1 MVWERDKTDGIYNH
15 EPCYQKNKLYL
26 PNRTSSFSSSGLTS
40 HTTFPHFWVICGV
53 WLARPSST
61 CNCLQDWYMPGSTL
75 RWGGRPR
82 RMGWAQASLPQ
93 RMLHVHHTLQL
104 HPGTHGD
111 PFLQEQ
117 PFMRKSIVSCICC
130 WSRGHSQST
139 EYSLLW
145 IFHPLCSGGRSTKGP
160 CSWALWQSC
169 ATQQER
175 SQCHHIEVCEGILS
189 SVSMVQ
195 SVCGLSVCSELSIY
209 IIRNIWTKLV
219 VVLHGSQIVLWL
231 GIALHAICI

>member
-1 MVWERDKTDGIYNH
+1 MSSYSYSKPVI
-15 EPCYQKNKLYL
+15 
-26 PNRTSSFSSSGLTS
+26 TSVSMLSSLSLSLLSLSESIDTSGLSGTVV
-40 HTTFPHFWVICGV
+40 F
-53 WLARPSST
+53 
-61 CNCLQDWYMPGSTL
+61 LQS
-75 RWGGRPR
+75 
-82 RMGWAQASLPQ
+82 
-93 RMLHVHHTLQL
+93 LQL

-111 PFLQEQ
+111 PFLTQLHLIVVHPFLQEQ

-130 WSRGHSQST
+130 WSWGHSQST

-145 IFHPLCSGGRSTKGP
+145 IFHSLCSGGGSAKGP

-175 SQCHHIEVCEGILS
+175 SQCHHIEVCECILS

-195 SVCGLSVCSELSIY
+195 SACGLSLCSELSIY